1 MTYRE
6 PRQRASGEAVNV
18 GGAERLISAL
28 LGGFLALK
36 AAKKGG
42 LLRTLASGY
51 LVYRGA
57 TGHCGVYKAAG
68 INTAEG
74 RGIRLDETVTVNAPV
89 SEVYSFWRNLENLPE
104 FMEHLEQV
112 KVIDSRR
119 SHWVAAVPGGI
130 RIEWDAEIVGERE
143 NEYIAWRSLPYS
155 DIDTRGSVEFSEA
168 PGHRGTVIRVI
179 MQYDLPGIGVGA
191 VTRLLEHVTFRQLRG
206 ELLKFKELMDGKGP
220 GRAMGE

>member
-1 MTYRE
+1 MTHRE
-6 PRQRASGEAVNV
+6 PRRRASGEAVNV
-18 GGAERLISAL
+18 GGAERVISAL
-28 LGGFLALK
+28 LGGYLALK

-51 LVYRGA
+51 LMYRGT

-68 INTAEG
+68 VNTAEG
-74 RGIRLDETVTVNAPV
+74 RGILLDETVTVNRPI

-104 FMEHLEQV
+104 FLEHLEQV
-112 KVIDSRR
+112 KVIDSKR
-119 SHWVAAVPGGI
+119 SHWIAAVPGGI
-130 RIEWDAEIVGERE
+130 RIEWDAEIVGEHE

-168 PGHRGTVIRVI
+168 QGHRGTVVRVR
-179 MQYDLPGIGVGA
+179 MQYNLPGIGVGA

-206 ELLKFKELMDGKGP
+206 ELLKFKDMMDGNRQD
-220 GRAMGE
+220 RAVGE

>member
-1 MTYRE
+1 V
-6 PRQRASGEAVNV
+6 VNV
-18 GGAERLISAL
+18 GGAERVISAL

-74 RGIRLDETVTVNAPV
+74 RGILLDETVTVNAPL
-89 SEVYSFWRNLENLPE
+89 SEVYGFWRNLENLPA
-104 FMEHLEQV
+104 FMEHLEEV
-112 KVIDSRR
+112 KVIDGKR

-130 RIEWDAEIVGERE
+130 RIEWDAEIIGEHE
-143 NEYIAWRSLPYS
+143 NEYIAWKSLPYS

-168 PGHRGTVIRVI
+168 PGHKGTVVRVR
-179 MQYDLPGIGVGA
+179 MQYELPGMGVAA
-191 VTRLLEHVTFRQLRG
+191 VSRLLEHITFRQLRR
-206 ELLKFKELMDGKGP
+206 ELLRFKELMNGKRQD
-220 GRAMGE
+220 RAVGE

>member
-1 MTYRE
+1 MTHHELR
-6 PRQRASGEAVNV
+6 RRVSGKAVNV
-18 GGAERLISAL
+18 GGAERVVSAL

-74 RGIRLDETVTVNAPV
+74 RGILLDETVTVNAPV

-112 KVIDSRR
+112 KVIDSKR

-130 RIEWDAEIVGERE
+130 RIEWDAEIIGEHE

-155 DIDTRGSVEFSEA
+155 DIDTHGSVEFSEA
-168 PGHRGTVIRVI
+168 PGHRGTVVRVR
-179 MQYDLPGIGVGA
+179 MQYDLPGTGVAA
-191 VTRLLEHVTFRQLRG
+191 VTRLLEHITFRQLRG
-206 ELLKFKELMDGKGP
+206 ELLRFKELIDGKGR
-220 GRAMGE
+220 GRAVGE

>member
-1 MTYRE
+1 M
-6 PRQRASGEAVNV
+6 ASGEAINV

-74 RGIRLDETVTVNAPV
+74 RGIVLDEAVIVNRPV
-89 SEVYSFWRNLENLPE
+89 SEVYAFWRNFENLPE
-104 FMEHLEQV
+104 FMEHLSEV
-112 KVIDSRR
+112 KIIDSKR

-130 RIEWDAEIVGERE
+130 RIEWDAEIAGERE

-168 PGHRGTVIRVI
+168 PGRRGTVVRVR
-179 MQYDLPGIGVGA
+179 MVYDLPGIGTAA
-191 VTRLLEHVTFRQLRG
+191 VARLLEHITFRQLRG
-206 ELLKFKELMDGKGP
+206 ELLRFKDLMDGKGP
-220 GRAMGE
+220 DRAVGE

>member
-1 MTYRE
+1 MTHHE
-6 PRQRASGEAVNV
+6 PRRRATTEAVNV
-18 GGAERLISAL
+18 GGAERVISAL

-36 AAKKGG
+36 AARKGG
-42 LLRTLASGY
+42 LLRTLAGGY

-57 TGHCGVYKAAG
+57 TGHCGVYKAVG
-68 INTAEG
+68 INTDEG
-74 RGIRLDETVTVNAPV
+74 RGILLDETVTVNAPL

-112 KVIDSRR
+112 KVIDSKR

-130 RIEWDAEIVGERE
+130 RIEWDAEIVGEHE

-168 PGHRGTVIRVI
+168 PGHRGTVVRVR
-179 MQYDLPGIGVGA
+179 MQYDLPGTGVAA
-191 VTRLLEHVTFRQLRG
+191 VSRLLEHITFRQLRG
-206 ELLKFKELMDGKGP
+206 ELLRFKDVMDGKGP
-220 GRAMGE
+220 GRAVGE